1 MTTMSTQESA
11 AHTTPKKQKLAKR
24 DRSIH
29 LHPTP
34 TDRLDLSGRHL
45 VVVGG
50 TNGLGRAIAVQA
62 RARGANVSVVGR
74 TLRDETSVHLDF
86 YQADLS
92 SMREAIRIGKEL
104 PVEDSDVLLF
114 TTGIIA
120 AKTREQTPEGL
131 ERDMAISFL
140 SRLAIMTQVAGRLG
154 TRRADQSAQPRIFVM
169 GSPGWGELGTI
180 SDLNTRGDYT
190 SMKAHGNTIAG
201 NEALVVAGQRRFPG
215 AAYFGLAP
223 GLVKTGIRSNLLGDG
238 SAAHKMTEG
247 LIGLFVQ
254 SATTYGK
261 RMLPLLF
268 TPDLEGHNGVMF
280 NSKGRPILPTRG
292 FDTAYAERFLAA
304 SEDLLRRA
312 LKAGRSH

>member
-1 MTTMSTQESA
+1 MITMSTQDPA
-11 AHTTPKKQKLAKR
+11 AHATPKKQSLAKR
-24 DRSIH
+24 DRSIRLH
-29 LHPTP
+29 LPP
-34 TDRLDLSGRHL
+34 ADRLDLSGRHL

-62 RARGANVSVVGR
+62 VARGAHVSVVGR
-74 TLRDETSVHLDF
+74 TLRDDSSGHLDF
-86 YQADLS
+86 YPADLS

-120 AKTREQTPEGL
+120 AKTREQTPEGV

-154 TRRADQSAQPRIFVM
+154 TQRADQTARPRIFVM
-169 GSPGWGELGTI
+169 GSPGWGDLGTI
-180 SDLNTRGDYT
+180 SDLNNQGDYT
-190 SMKAHGNTIAG
+190 SMKAHGNSIAG

-215 AAYFGLAP
+215 PAYFGLAP

-238 SAAHKMTEG
+238 SAVHKMTEG
-247 LIGLFVQ
+247 LVGLFLQ

-268 TPDLEGHNGVMF
+268 TPELDSHDGVMF

-292 FDTAYAERFLAA
+292 FDTAYAERFLNA
-304 SEDLLRRA
+304 SDELLRHA
-312 LKAGRSH
+312 LKADLAH

>member
-1 MTTMSTQESA
+1 MS
-11 AHTTPKKQKLAKR
+11 KKQSLAKR
-24 DRSIH
+24 DRSIRLH
-29 LHPTP
+29 LPRAG
-34 TDRLDLSGRHL
+34 RLDLSGRHL

-50 TNGLGRAIAVQA
+50 TNGLGRAIAGQA
-62 RARGANVSVVGR
+62 VAQRAHVSVVGR
-74 TLRDETSVHLDF
+74 TLRDDPSGHGHLDF

-104 PVEDSDVLLF
+104 PVEDADVLLF
-114 TTGIIA
+114 TTGIFA

-131 ERDMAISFL
+131 ERDMATSFL

-154 TRRADQSAQPRIFVM
+154 TRRPAPTAQPRIFVM

-180 SDLNTRGDYT
+180 TDLNTQGDYT

-201 NEALVVAGQRRFPG
+201 NEALVVAGQHRFPG

-238 SAAHKMTEG
+238 SAAHKITEG
-247 LIGLFVQ
+247 LIGVFVQ

-268 TPDLEGHNGVMF
+268 TPELNGYNGIMF

-292 FDTAYAERFLAA
+292 FDTAYAQRFLTA
-304 SEDLLRRA
+304 SEDLLRHA
-312 LKAGRSH
+312 LKTDPVH